1 MEHIHIK
8 KIDNKCEISMYGDR
22 DVLSS
27 IVYSTM
33 LNNEKFAFII
43 IEAAMSY
50 SEKINKEDERARLN

>member
-1 MEHIHIK
+1 
-8 KIDNKCEISMYGDR
+8 
-22 DVLSS
+22 
-27 IVYSTM
+27 M